1 MRLTPRSYVMVEAKV
16 SVQYHSLYRG
26 VGPIL
31 TATSVTSAAPPA
43 QDVVAC

>member
-1 MRLTPRSYVMVEAKV
+1 MVEAKV

-31 TATSVTSAAPPA
+31 TATSVHLRRAARPGLW
-43 QDVVAC
+43 